1 MIVKEFSLHLS
12 LATID
17 DLPFARELTRVNM
30 RAYYVQYGLIWQP
43 GAFDAEWPVRESY
56 LICKESCVIGFLGI
70 TDEKNYLYVRD
81 IQLIEA
87 HRGEGVGAWA
97 MTRIAQIAA
106 DRRCE
111 RIRLKVFKS
120 NPATALYRRLGY
132 ANVGEEAA
140 LLWMERFVGD
150 V

>member
-1 MIVKEFSLHLS
+1 MIVKTVSLDLCF
-12 LATID
+12 ATID

-30 RAYYVQYGLIWQP
+30 RAYYAQYGLIWQP
-43 GAFDAEWPVRESY
+43 DAFDAEWPRRESY
-56 LICKESCVIGFLGI
+56 LIRRESCVIGFLGI
-70 TDEKNYLYVRD
+70 TVERNYLYVRD

-87 HRGEGVGAWA
+87 YRGEGVGAWA
-97 MTRIAQIAA
+97 MARIEQMAA

-132 ANVGEEAA
+132 TSVGEEAA
-140 LLWMERFVGD
+140 LLWMDRVMD
-150 V
+150 KR